1 MHRKKGSYANE
12 TQAGPGSQYPHSS
25 QRYTLCYG
33 SIRVH
38 SFCCWVEGKVGRCYL
53 LASAAGSMTMV
64 VVVAVL
70 VETMGRMMVLVVVVN
85 AYTGHPMWATVMVMV
100 NNSREAQTPA
110 IEESRPGLSDSVS
123 LHVMFL

>member
-1 MHRKKGSYANE
+1 M
-12 TQAGPGSQYPHSS
+12 
-25 QRYTLCYG
+25 
-33 SIRVH
+33 
-38 SFCCWVEGKVGRCYL
+38 EGKVGRCYL
-53 LASAAGSMTMV
+53 LASAAGSVTVVV

-100 NNSREAQTPA
+100 NDSRETQTPA
-110 IEESRPGLSDSVS
+110 EEESRPGLSNSVS